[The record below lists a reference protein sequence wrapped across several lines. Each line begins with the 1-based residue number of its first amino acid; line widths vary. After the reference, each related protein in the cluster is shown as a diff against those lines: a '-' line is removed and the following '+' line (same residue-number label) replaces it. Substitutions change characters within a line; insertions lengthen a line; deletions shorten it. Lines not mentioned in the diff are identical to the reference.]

1 MGLATVQTFHKLLWH
16 VGDRLSGSREDLED
30 PQPRRLAETKR
41 LGRMPGADPLF
52 FQLIGK
58 AVDSRVPS
66 AGAQLRSAQFYKGF
80 TAETTPEEKDSRN
93 IFA

>member
-1 MGLATVQTFHKLLWH
+1 MGLAQVQTFQKLLWH
-16 VGDRLSGSREDLED
+16 MGHRLSGRREDRED
-30 PQPRRLAETKR
+30 PRPLRLADTKR
-41 LGRMPGADPLF
+41 LGRMPGAAPLF

-66 AGAQLRSAQFYKGF
+66 AGAQLFSAQLHKGF